1 MHSLALFIYLFFV
14 IKQQSIIFMLINN
27 KSCRLNLKKYIKQKV
42 HYIYYYY
49 KITQLTFK
57 LNQFLQHAQSCTIY
71 IFIFCNKIT
80 INNFFAYQ
88 QQVLL
93 FEPQEVYQTNCTL
106 FLFYFQQILVG
117 NNMSCFFTRKIRKIK
132 LHINYYYLRHLV
144 PSKKTNTNYY
154 LTYQLLLLRSFCAKQ
169 ENKNQIFL
177 KQKLLQDFL
186 QQETKK
192 DKNNLFQQQFRGKL
206 RLGTLAAMLDMIV
219 HVQMQTAPHKKSQ
232 LNKIIIWIQ
241 QHPVFDFMMV

>member
-14 IKQQSIIFMLINN
+14 IKQQSIIFLLINN
-27 KSCRLNLKKYIKQKV
+27 KSCCLNPKKYIKQTV
-42 HYIYYYY
+42 HYFY
-49 KITQLTFK
+49 
-57 LNQFLQHAQSCTIY
+57 
-71 IFIFCNKIT
+71 FIFNKYQLVT
-80 INNFFAYQ
+80 ICPAFS
-88 QQVLL
+88 
-93 FEPQEVYQTNCTL
+93 QEKYAK
-106 FLFYFQQILVG
+106 
-117 NNMSCFFTRKIRKIK
+117 SK

-219 HVQMQTAPHKKSQ
+219 HTYKCKLLPTKNHNQIKQQYGQNNTQFLILCWFDIMSWLFKLKSEIQ
-232 LNKIIIWIQ
+232 CKIYVLIIWTRKTSLTQCLGYSNQSQKSSAKFTFQ
-241 QHPVFDFMMV
+241 QFGREKPV